1 MNEGNMQSQIAIQ
14 KVPKFI
20 HTRTYAR
27 ENAFRNSESSSFFS
41 CRREKSNTS
50 STLQLMLINSSSR
63 MVNHI
68 AHQQSRRD
76 LTYCILHVFIV
87 CIIHNPCC
95 AYDKIITEIF
105 KFKTKDKSHIS
116 SELQA
121 QMPILKVQTQNNN
134 TIIIRIRAKRNAYMK
149 KKNIYDRD
157 IIFLNIHPSQ
167 QQIQL

>member
-1 MNEGNMQSQIAIQ
+1 MQRVAIQ

-41 CRREKSNTS
+41 CRREKSNAS
-50 STLQLMLINSSSR
+50 SKLQSMLINSSSR
-63 MVNHI
+63 MVKHI
-68 AHQQSRRD
+68 AHHQSRRD

-95 AYDKIITEIF
+95 AYNKTITEIF

-116 SELQA
+116 SELLA
-121 QMPILKVQTQNNN
+121 QMPILKVQIQNNN
-134 TIIIRIRAKRNAYMK
+134 TITIRIRAKRNAYMK
-149 KKNIYDRD
+149 KNHIWHR
-157 IIFLNIHPSQ
+157 
-167 QQIQL
+167 